1 MATKK
6 KQESSSVLP
15 LAVGAIA
22 GIAGMYFLHGRG
34 KAPKGNRQKIKSW
47 MLKAKGEAL
56 EKVEKMKVA
65 DEEAYLKIID
75 GVMEKYNKLNPEDKA
90 EIEALG
96 TAMKRHWKNIQRD
109 LAPKKKVKKIVK
121 KIGKTIAEVAAEE
134 ASPKV

>member
-6 KQESSSVLP
+6 KQESSSILP
-15 LAVGAIA
+15 LAAGMIV
-22 GIAGMYFLHGRG
+22 GIAGMYFLHGQG

-65 DEEAYLKIID
+65 DEQAYQQIID
-75 GVMEKYNKLNPEDKA
+75 TVMEKYSKLNPEDRA

-96 TAMKRHWKNIQRD
+96 TAMKRHWKNIVRD
-109 LAPKKKVKKIVK
+109 MAPKKKAKPVKKV
-121 KIGKTIAEVAAEE
+121 TPAVATP
-134 ASPKV
+134 AS

>member
-22 GIAGMYFLHGRG
+22 GIAGMYFLHGQG
-34 KAPKGNRQKIKSW
+34 KALKGNRQKIKSW

-65 DEEAYLKIID
+65 DEKAYQDIID
-75 GVMEKYNKLNPEDKA
+75 NVMTKYNKLNPEDKA

-96 TAMKRHWKNIQRD
+96 SALKRHWKSIERD
-109 LAPKKKVKKIVK
+109 LQPKKKVKKLVK
-121 KIGKTIAEVAAEE
+121 KAEKSIAEVVAGNE
-134 ASPKV
+134 

>member
-22 GIAGMYFLHGRG
+22 GIAGMYFLHGQG

-65 DEEAYLKIID
+65 DEKAYQDIID
-75 GVMEKYNKLNPEDKA
+75 NVMTKYNKLNPEDKA

-96 TAMKRHWKNIQRD
+96 SALKRHWKSIERD
-109 LAPKKKVKKIVK
+109 LQPKKKVKKLVK
-121 KIGKTIAEVAAEE
+121 KAEKSIAEVVAGNE
-134 ASPKV
+134 